1 MSACPHCS
9 APLFGGAHFC
19 AACGAPVEP
28 TPTTEERKLATVLF
42 ADLVGSTA
50 LAGSLDP
57 ERTRA
62 ILDRFYDAMAA
73 EIAAAGGTVEKFVGD
88 AVVAA
93 FGVPS
98 AQEDHAERALHAAL
112 SMHRRLRA
120 LFGAELA
127 LRVGVNTGEV
137 VVGRPRE
144 GSSFVTGDAVN
155 IAARLEQGAQP
166 GEVLVGERT
175 AAAARGAFEFDSP
188 LTIEAKGKESGLQA
202 HRLVRALS
210 LVRPRGVGGLRR
222 TFVGREAELELLQAT
237 YHRVVGQAQP
247 HLVTVLGESGV
258 GKTRLVHELWQR
270 LGTESP
276 EPLCRS
282 GRCLPYGRGITYWP
296 LGEILKEHLGILES
310 DAPET
315 VRERLGPREILGLTL
330 GLDVGE
336 ELHPLTARERLYE
349 AWCAYLEELASER
362 PTVVLLED
370 LHWAEEPLLD
380 LLDGFARDVRGP
392 LMVIATGRPELLDR
406 HAAWGRGSRNTS
418 LLWLEPL
425 SDEDAGRLLDEL
437 LDESVPTRLRALV
450 MRRAEGNP
458 FFVEELVS
466 TLIDRNVLEHR
477 DGVWT
482 AHELTSE
489 FEVPDSVHATLAA
502 RIDVL
507 APAEKAALQAAS
519 VIGRVFWPGPV
530 VQMLGGGEPDF
541 RVLEERDFIRRRS
554 GSTMDGEREYAI
566 KNELTRDVA
575 YASLPKA
582 RRARLHAA
590 FAACLE
596 QIGVGRDEHAPLLAH
611 HYAEAVRPEDV
622 DLAWGGEEAAV
633 GRLRRRAV
641 EWLRRAA
648 ELAERRYEIDE
659 ALALLYRAL
668 EFEENNEALCE
679 IWRAIGHASALKFD
693 GESFVAAMERALT
706 LSGEPEIG
714 AEVFS
719 ELALQTVFRSGM
731 WRRQPDSDLVEG
743 WIEEALRL
751 AQPETAAQAKA
762 LSARACWAAR
772 RTGSEATRS
781 AESAVEAT
789 ALAERLDD
797 VELSSFAFLARSL
810 VTLVE
815 GRYQES
821 CEWTDRRLALL
832 ERINDPDHRAEAHW
846 AALFPYAGDGR
857 FREAR
862 RLAAKHEAI
871 ASRLTPHHRL
881 HGIGYALWIE
891 ELMGSWNT
899 IVELAPRAERRVAE
913 NETPCPQGPRSLL
926 VCALANAHLRNEQAA
941 RRLEKCADD
950 LGMEGY
956 ALVLGPLRI
965 RLALVRGQLAVV
977 ERLLVETIPREELD
991 LGLFTALTA
1000 RLDALVALRDR
1011 QRVEAEA
1018 PPLVLPRTYVEPFA
1032 LRALGVLRE
1041 EETLIAEAAA
1051 RFAAMELDWHAGETR
1066 RLLTEA

>member
-1 MSACPHCS
+1 MSVCPHCS
-9 APLFGGAHFC
+9 APLSGGARFC

-50 LAGSLDP
+50 LADSLDP

-62 ILDRFYDAMAA
+62 VLDRFYDAMAA

-88 AVVAA
+88 AVMAA
-93 FGVPS
+93 FGVPA

-112 SMHRRLRA
+112 SMQRRLRA

-144 GSSFVTGDAVN
+144 GSSFVTGDVVN
-155 IAARLEQGAQP
+155 VAARLEQGAQP
-166 GEVLVGERT
+166 GEVLVGKRT
-175 AAAARGAFEFDSP
+175 AAAARGAFEFDRP
-188 LTIEAKGKESGLQA
+188 LTIEAKGKESGVQA

-210 LVRPRGVGGLRR
+210 LMRPRGVRGLRR

-237 YHRVVGQAQP
+237 YHRVVRQAQP
-247 HLVTVLGESGV
+247 HFVTVLGESGV
-258 GKTRLVHELWQR
+258 GKTRLIHELWQR
-270 LGTESP
+270 LGAESP
-276 EPLCRS
+276 DPLCRT

-310 DAPET
+310 DPSET
-315 VRERLGPREILGLTL
+315 VRERLGQREILGLTL

-336 ELHPLTARERLYE
+336 ELHPLAARERLYE
-349 AWCAYLEELASER
+349 AWSAYLEELASER

-380 LLDGFARDVRGP
+380 LLDGFTRHVRAQ

-406 HAAWGRGSRNTS
+406 RVAWGRGSRNTS

-425 SDEDAGRLLDEL
+425 SDEDAGRLLAEL
-437 LDESVPTRLRALV
+437 LDESVPTRVRDLV
-450 MRRAEGNP
+450 TRRAEGNP
-458 FFVEELVS
+458 FFVEELVG
-466 TLIDRNVLEHR
+466 TLIDGNVLEHR

-482 AHELTSE
+482 AHELASD
-489 FEVPDSVHATLAA
+489 FEIPDSVHAVLAA

-530 VQMLGGGEPDF
+530 VQMLGGAEPDF
-541 RVLEERDFIRRRS
+541 GVLEERDFIRRQS
-554 GSTMDGEREYAI
+554 GSTMEGEREYAI
-566 KNELTRDVA
+566 KNQLTRDVA

-582 RRARLHAA
+582 RRAHLHA
-590 FAACLE
+590 
-596 QIGVGRDEHAPLLAH
+596 G
-611 HYAEAVRPEDV
+611 EDV

-633 GRLRRRAV
+633 GRLRRKAV
-641 EWLRRAA
+641 EWLRWAA
-648 ELAERRYEIDE
+648 ELAERRYEIDQ
-659 ALALLYRAL
+659 ALALFHRAL
-668 EFEENNEALCE
+668 ELEENNEALCE
-679 IWRAIGHASALKFD
+679 LWREIAHASALMFD
-693 GESFVAAMERALT
+693 GESFVTAMERALT
-706 LSGEPEIG
+706 LSGKPELR

-731 WRRQPDSDLVEG
+731 WRRQPDSQLVEG
-743 WIEEALRL
+743 WIEQALRL
-751 AQPETAAQAKA
+751 AKPETAAQAKA
-762 LSARACWAAR
+762 LWARACWGVR
-772 RTGSEATRS
+772 RPGSEGTRFAGS
-781 AESAVEAT
+781 AIEAT

-797 VELSSFAFLARSL
+797 VELKSFAFLARSL

-815 GRYQES
+815 GRYEES

-846 AALFPYAGDGR
+846 AALFPYAGGGR

-862 RLAAKHEAI
+862 RLAAEHEAI
-871 ASRLTPHHRL
+871 ARRLTPHHRL

-891 ELMGSWNT
+891 ELTGSWNT

-913 NETPCPQGPRSLL
+913 NETPCPHGPRSLL
-926 VCALANAHLRNEQAA
+926 ICALANAHLRNKQAA
-941 RRLEKCADD
+941 QRLERCADD

-956 ALVLGPLRI
+956 ALILGPLRI
-965 RLALVRGQLAVV
+965 RLALVRGQLTEV

-991 LGLFTALTA
+991 LGFFTALTA

-1011 QRVEAEA
+1011 KQVEAEA
-1018 PPLVLPRTYVEPFA
+1018 PPLVLPSTYVEPFA
-1032 LRALGVLRE
+1032 LRALGVVRE
-1041 EETLIAEAAA
+1041 EETLIDEAAA
-1051 RFAAMELDWHAGETR
+1051 RFEAMELDWHAGETR
-1066 RLLTEA
+1066 RLLAEM